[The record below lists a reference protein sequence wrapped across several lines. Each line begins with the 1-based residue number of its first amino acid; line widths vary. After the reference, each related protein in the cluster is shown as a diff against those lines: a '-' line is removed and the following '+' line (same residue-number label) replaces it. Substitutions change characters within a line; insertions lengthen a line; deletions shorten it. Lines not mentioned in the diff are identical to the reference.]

1 MINNSHR
8 KTRNGGEQRSKGGNK
23 TTRHRPAR
31 DPRNTAKTDNRQRKA
46 GKRRRKKELLQTIS
60 ALACDDINGSECGG
74 NGNDGSVVMVGG
86 RGIVKKK
93 RNVPSVN
100 KPSS

>member
-8 KTRNGGEQRSKGGNK
+8 KIRNGGEQRSKGGIRQPD
-23 TTRHRPAR
+23 TVRRAIHAT
-31 DPRNTAKTDNRQRKA
+31 RQRQMTGREKQEKEEKK
-46 GKRRRKKELLQTIS
+46 KRLLQTIS
-60 ALACDDINGSECGG
+60 ALAFDDISGSECGG

-93 RNVPSVN
+93 KKRPIRS
-100 KPSS
+100 